1 MSDGF
6 AYRHASTMNGLRD
19 RKPQRFTIREETL
32 IVRVRES
39 PRARTKRIIV
49 GPRRPLEVIVP
60 RRTSD
65 DEVAALLEDKRGWI
79 ERKVVASREIAARP
93 PKLGLEQPGVV
104 WLAGEQVAVERREG
118 LRPIATLNS
127 GMLIVGGS
135 DGTAA
140 DALERWYRRQARRR
154 VQAVAAREAER
165 LDLRFH
171 SIAIRD
177 PRTRWGSCSRR
188 GNLSFS
194 WRLAAAPPEVLE
206 YVVVH
211 ELCHLREPS
220 HQKPFWRLLESA
232 RPGWREEAHWLREH
246 GQELHDYTPVK
257 ALAREPQSSRSIWS
271 SMTKSSSSMPVLLQ

>member
-1 MSDGF
+1 
-6 AYRHASTMNGLRD
+6 MNGLRD
-19 RKPQRFTIREETL
+19 RKPRRFTIGEETL

-39 PRARTKRIIV
+39 SRARTKRIIV

-65 DEVAALLEDKRGWI
+65 ADVDALLEEKRRWI
-79 ERKVVASREIAARP
+79 ERKVSSAREIAARP
-93 PKLGLEQPGVV
+93 RQLGLNQPGVV
-104 WLAGEQVAVERREG
+104 WLEGAPVPVERQERKRAVARLDDG
-118 LRPIATLNS
+118 T
-127 GMLIVGGS
+127 LIVGGV
-135 DGTAA
+135 DGEAA
-140 DALERWYRRQARRR
+140 AAVQRWYRRETRRR
-154 VQAVAAREAER
+154 VTTVALLEAER
-165 LDLRFH
+165 LGLRFQ
-171 SIAIRD
+171 SIGIRD

-232 RPGWREEAHWLREH
+232 RPGWQEQARWLREH
-246 GQELHDYTPVK
+246 GQELHEYDP
-257 ALAREPQSSRSIWS
+257 ARAV
-271 SMTKSSSSMPVLLQ
+271 TD